1 MPCVISLLCFVF
13 AETETQY
20 TCIWLYILNQFFS
33 FFDFLCFLVISS
45 TTVLRLNGYTAQLA
59 SILWPQKRGLSD
71 QILNM
76 PSLIERLYLLNV
88 DLTIFTQC
96 STRFQ
101 LQDDVR
107 RAHDSLEVS
116 LVPFLRIFIIV
127 GTNILNQLL
136 YKISLLSWA
145 SSLSS
150 GRSSTCTV
158 DLGGNIFSTQPS
170 LLLQTVSNMLLLKF
184 VSSSPLTFIL
194 TKDRVGG
201 GEVGWQVQAS
211 RGERLSVSR
220 WECVRFWRYLKI
232 LV

>member
-1 MPCVISLLCFVF
+1 MATPPNLL
-13 AETETQY
+13 QY
-20 TCIWLYILNQFFS
+20 C
-33 FFDFLCFLVISS
+33 
-45 TTVLRLNGYTAQLA
+45 GH
-59 SILWPQKRGLSD
+59 KKEGLPD
-71 QILNM
+71 NIPNM
-76 PSLIERLYLLNV
+76 PSLIERLYLLKV

-127 GTNILNQLL
+127 GTNVLNQLL

-145 SSLSS
+145 LSLSS

-194 TKDRVGG
+194 AKDLVGG

-220 WECVRFWRYLKI
+220 WERVSFEDISRF
-232 LV
+232 

>member
-1 MPCVISLLCFVF
+1 MAPSPNLL
-13 AETETQY
+13 QY
-20 TCIWLYILNQFFS
+20 C
-33 FFDFLCFLVISS
+33 
-45 TTVLRLNGYTAQLA
+45 GH
-59 SILWPQKRGLSD
+59 KKEGLPD
-71 QILNM
+71 NIPNM
-76 PSLIERLYLLNV
+76 PSLIERLYLLHV
-88 DLTIFTQC
+88 DLIIFTQC

-127 GTNILNQLL
+127 GTNVLNQLL

-145 SSLSS
+145 LSLWSE
-150 GRSSTCTV
+150 RSSTCTV

-170 LLLQTVSNMLLLKF
+170 LLLQTVSNLLLLKF
-184 VSSSPLTFIL
+184 VSSSPLTF

-201 GEVGWQVQAS
+201 GEAGWQVQAS